1 MLDEKYLKPKIKMMD
16 LESNQIELVKT
27 KLILKDSVEM
37 TRIVEYVYVDI

>member
-16 LESNQIELVKT
+16 LENNQIELVKT